1 MNLFWRSN
9 LAILALVLVVVA
21 AGDLYSWRVVRD
33 QARDAGFQQLAAIG
47 RVARLDRPEFSPDS
61 TDDTALHRW
70 LGEMQAAGVQAAVLS
85 RDGRVLEEAA
95 SGQGQQPADAQ
106 DPEIQEA
113 FVKGEGRS
121 MRRNDALHRDFLYY
135 AVSYPNARG
144 ASPGGKT
151 GGNVSKAS
159 KAGKDGGAAKAS
171 SPDKDSNN
179 SFVLRLALPLPA
191 VDQQFAATRRPVWTA
206 FLVLLASAIF
216 ISLIDAHNL
225 SRRIGALGKFA
236 GRMAALDFRPVITQ
250 PGGDELEGLARA
262 LNESAARLNAGIG
275 VLTDERNRSA
285 AILGSMIEGVAVIS
299 ESERILFSNR
309 AFSRILGLQD
319 AGEIEGR
326 ALLEVARQSDLLAA
340 MKMALGG
347 QAQVTSEIVVG
358 TVRPRSFAV
367 TAAPVQAASHKGAVL
382 VLHEI
387 TELRRLE
394 RVRQDFVA
402 NVSHEF
408 RTPLTA
414 IQGFAETLLG
424 GALEDPINR
433 RRFVEIIREHAMR
446 LARLTEDLLKLS
458 RIEAGQL
465 KLEFR
470 PVSVTQLIDSCMET
484 AQLKAVPKR
493 LSLAVQLPAEL
504 PPVRGD
510 ANSLQEVLQ
519 NLLDNALQYTPAGG
533 KIEVSALSTD
543 SRVVVTVADTGI
555 GIPQVEQERIFE
567 RFYRVDAARSRE
579 AGGTGLGLSIARHIM
594 EAHGGHLW
602 VESAVGEGSRFHFSI
617 PIAA

>member
-47 RVARLDRPEFSPDS
+47 RVARLNQPDFSPDFGDES
-61 TDDTALHRW
+61 SLHRW
-70 LGEMQAAGVQAAVLS
+70 LGAMQAAGVQAAVLR
-85 RDGRVLEEAA
+85 RDGRVLEESA
-95 SGQGQQPADAQ
+95 SGQGQEPADAQ
-106 DPEIQEA
+106 DAEIQQA
-113 FVKGEGRS
+113 LANGEGRS
-121 MRRNDALHRDFLYY
+121 MRRNNALHRDFIYY
-135 AVSYPNARG
+135 AVSYSYARG
-144 ASPGGKT
+144 ASPGGNASKT
-151 GGNVSKAS
+151 GKSGKRGD
-159 KAGKDGGAAKAS
+159 AGKEG
-171 SPDKDSNN
+171 SPDKDSND
-179 SFVLRLALPLPA
+179 SFVLRLALPLPD

-206 FLVLLASAIF
+206 FLVLLASAIL

-275 VLTDERNRSA
+275 VLTDERNRSG

-299 ESERILFSNR
+299 EGERILFSNR

-319 AGEIEGR
+319 ASEIEGR
-326 ALLEVARQSDLLAA
+326 ALLEVVRQSDLLAS

-347 QAQVTSEIVVG
+347 QEQVTSEIVVG

-470 PVSVTQLIDSCMET
+470 PVSVVQLIDSCMET
-484 AQLKAVPKR
+484 AQLKAVPKQ

>member
-47 RVARLDRPEFSPDS
+47 RVARLNQPDFSPDFGDES
-61 TDDTALHRW
+61 SLHRW
-70 LGEMQAAGVQAAVLS
+70 LGAMQAAGVQAAVLG

-95 SGQGQQPADAQ
+95 SGQGQEPAGARDA
-106 DPEIQEA
+106 EIQQA
-113 FVKGEGRS
+113 LANGEGRS
-121 MRRNDALHRDFLYY
+121 MRRNNALHRDFIYY
-135 AVSYPNARG
+135 AVSIPARG
-144 ASPGGKT
+144 ASPGGNASKT
-151 GGNVSKAS
+151 GKSGKRGD
-159 KAGKDGGAAKAS
+159 AGKEG
-171 SPDKDSNN
+171 SPDKDSND
-179 SFVLRLALPLPA
+179 SFVLRLALPLPD

-206 FLVLLASAIF
+206 FLVLLASAIL

-275 VLTDERNRSA
+275 VLTDERNRSG

-299 ESERILFSNR
+299 EGERILFSNR

-319 AGEIEGR
+319 ASEIEGR
-326 ALLEVARQSDLLAA
+326 PLLEVVRQSDLLAS

-347 QAQVTSEIVVG
+347 QEQVTSEIVVG

-414 IQGFAETLLG
+414 IQGFSETLLG

-470 PVSVTQLIDSCMET
+470 PVSVVQLIDSCMET
-484 AQLKAVPKR
+484 AQLKAVPKQ
-493 LSLAVQLPAEL
+493 LSLAVQLPAQL

-510 ANSLQEVLQ
+510 SNSLQEVLQ

-617 PIAA
+617 PIAV

>member
-33 QARDAGFQQLAAIG
+33 QARDAGFQQLTTISRIA
-47 RVARLDRPEFSPDS
+47 LLNPPDFN
-61 TDDTALHRW
+61 DETALHRW
-70 LGEMQAAGVQAAVLS
+70 IGEMQAAGVQAAVLGS
-85 RDGRVLEEAA
+85 DGRVLEESAA
-95 SGQGQQPADAQ
+95 TNGQEPVHAQ
-106 DPEIQEA
+106 DAEVQEA
-113 FVKGEGRS
+113 FSKGEGRS
-121 MRRNDALHRDFLYY
+121 MGRNNTLHRDFLYY
-135 AVSYPNARG
+135 AVSHPAAG
-144 ASPGGKT
+144 GGSPGGD
-151 GGNVSKAS
+151 
-159 KAGKDGGAAKAS
+159 AGKE
-171 SPDKDSNN
+171 SPGKQSKDT
-179 SFVLRLALPLPA
+179 FVLRLALPLPDM
-191 VDQQFAATRRPVWTA
+191 DQQFAATRRPVWTA
-206 FLVLLASAIF
+206 FLVLLASAIL

-225 SRRIGALGKFA
+225 SGRIGALGKFA
-236 GRMAALDFRPVITQ
+236 GRMAALDFRPVVTQ

-262 LNESAARLNAGIG
+262 LNESATRLNAGIG

-299 ESERILFSNR
+299 EGERILFSNR

-319 AGEIEGR
+319 ASEIEGR

-340 MKMALGG
+340 IKMALGG
-347 QAQVTSEIVVG
+347 QEQVTSEIVVG

-470 PVSVTQLIDSCMET
+470 PVSVVQLIDSCMET

-493 LSLAVQLPAEL
+493 LSLSVQLPPEL

-519 NLLDNALQYTPAGG
+519 NLLDNALQYTPSGG

-579 AGGTGLGLSIARHIM
+579 AGGTGLGLSIARHIV

-602 VESAVGEGSRFHFSI
+602 VESAVGEGSRFHFSV

>member
-47 RVARLDRPEFSPDS
+47 RVARLDRPDS
-61 TDDTALHRW
+61 GDETALHRW
-70 LGEMQAAGVQAAVLS
+70 LGEMQAAGVQAAALS
-85 RDGRVLEEAA
+85 RDGRVLEESA
-95 SGQGQQPADAQ
+95 SGQGEEPAGAQ
-106 DPEIQEA
+106 DAEIQQA
-113 FVKGEGRS
+113 LANGEGRS
-121 MRRNDALHRDFLYY
+121 MRRNNALHRDFLYY
-135 AVSYPNARG
+135 AVSYPNARE
-144 ASPGGKT
+144 ASPSGKAT
-151 GGNVSKAS
+151 NAGKARKAGKAS
-159 KAGKDGGAAKAS
+159 KAGDAGKVGG
-171 SPDKDSNN
+171 PDKEGND

-206 FLVLLASAIF
+206 FLFLLASAIF

-225 SRRIGALGKFA
+225 SRRIGALSKFA

-262 LNESAARLNAGIG
+262 LNESAAHLNAGIG

-299 ESERILFSNR
+299 EGERILFSNR

-470 PVSVTQLIDSCMET
+470 PVSVAQLIDSCMET